1 MNLDQPQAI
10 RTIFFDVGF
19 TLLYSHP
26 SDFEICRRVCER
38 LGFYLRQQ
46 DLETSWVEAEEFF
59 LRYMRANRHVWASDA
74 AIREFWTA
82 YYMRMLRPLVKD
94 RNEALLYELAQMI
107 TREYDSH
114 TSWQMYPDVL
124 PTLQALRA
132 SNKYTLGAISDWSR
146 SLGPIFQRLH
156 LNTYFDC
163 LLISSVTG
171 HAKPSTILYE
181 TALERANTVADY
193 SIHIGDSYTL
203 DVLGARAAGIIP
215 VLLDRKRQI
224 KQTQIDC
231 LLIHSLGELLPLL
244 EMEV

>member
-19 TLLYSHP
+19 TLLYSYP
-26 SDFEICRRVCER
+26 SDLEIYLQVCES
-38 LGFYLRQQ
+38 LGFYPNQQ
-46 DLETSWVEAEEFF
+46 DLEKRGVEAEEFF
-59 LRYMRANRHVWASDA
+59 LNYMRANRHVWASDA
-74 AIREFWTA
+74 TILEFWTA
-82 YYMRMLRPLVKD
+82 YYIRMLRPLVADQDEK
-94 RNEALLYELAQMI
+94 LLHELAHRI
-107 TREYDSH
+107 TREYESH

-132 SNKYTLGAISDWSR
+132 SKKYTLGAISDWSR
-146 SLGPIFQRLH
+146 SLGPIFQRLR

-171 HAKPSTILYE
+171 HAKPSTVLYE

-193 SIHIGDSYTL
+193 AIHVGDSYTL
-203 DVLGARAAGIIP
+203 DVLGARAAGMIP

-224 KQTQIDC
+224 KQAQVDC
-231 LLIHSLGELLPLL
+231 LLIHSLSELLPLL
-244 EMEV
+244 EIEA